1 MHSLTLQ
8 YHFSVSLRG
17 SLLCQHQ
24 VLCKCHRVIYIYL
37 DIISIYLD
45 IIYIYLDIIY
55 IYLPALQIQ
64 STYPVS
70 SRSSRCDSLSAMKPA
85 RDSTLSFSFANSLHR
100 RRSSS
105 VLWICLIGF
114 SVVVSPLPPP
124 LHCFDCIVSP
134 DPENPGLDT

>member
-37 DIISIYLD
+37 DII
-45 IIYIYLDIIY
+45 YIYLDIIY

-70 SRSSRCDSLSAMKPA
+70 SRSSLCDSFSAMKPA

-100 RRSSS
+100 RMTSS
-105 VLWICLIGF
+105 VYF
-114 SVVVSPLPPP
+114 V
-124 LHCFDCIVSP
+124 FA
-134 DPENPGLDT
+134 

>member
-24 VLCKCHRVIYIYL
+24 VLCKCHRV
-37 DIISIYLD
+37 
-45 IIYIYLDIIY
+45 IYIYLDIIY

-85 RDSTLSFSFANSLHR
+85 RDSTLSFSFANSLNMWMLLYQNRLVRNTASMSIRTTRMTTHAKQ
-100 RRSSS
+100 SYAEPK
-105 VLWICLIGF
+105 G
-114 SVVVSPLPPP
+114 P
-124 LHCFDCIVSP
+124 
-134 DPENPGLDT
+134 

>member
-37 DIISIYLD
+37 DII
-45 IIYIYLDIIY
+45 YIYLDIIY

-70 SRSSRCDSLSAMKPA
+70 SRSSLCDSLSAMKPA

-100 RRSSS
+100 KMTSS
-105 VLWICLIGF
+105 VLRICLIGF
-114 SVVVSPLPPP
+114 ES
-124 LHCFDCIVSP
+124 
-134 DPENPGLDT
+134 GL

>member
-37 DIISIYLD
+37 DII
-45 IIYIYLDIIY
+45 Y

-70 SRSSRCDSLSAMKPA
+70 SRSSRCDSFSAMKPA

-100 RRSSS
+100 RMPSS

-124 LHCFDCIVSP
+124 LHCFDCIVGP